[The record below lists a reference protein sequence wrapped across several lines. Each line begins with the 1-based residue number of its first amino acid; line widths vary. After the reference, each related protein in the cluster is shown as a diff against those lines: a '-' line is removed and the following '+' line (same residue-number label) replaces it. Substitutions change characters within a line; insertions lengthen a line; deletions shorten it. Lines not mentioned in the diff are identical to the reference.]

1 MVQFDC
7 GEKHHSYHKVP
18 CKAHCLRRSIHF
30 QTSSVNKKSFD
41 EQMTTSVSLR
51 LLFVMQTE
59 ASSPLHNSIWL
70 ILRFSFFF
78 LCVWWMSLFRI
89 ISYSSFDT
97 VRECESVCPAY
108 SAAHRCWNWEMLV
121 LNWCVCVCALDNR
134 MNKCELL
141 EKYALKLKLNK
152 TNGMNHCDPT
162 ANEER
167 KCANCHMFLVLLAE
181 ISTHTHPTNEQSEWI
196 RSRNLLCY
204 YCCSWTFQC
213 TCRHRLLLL
222 LLLFF

>member
-1 MVQFDC
+1 MYRC
-7 GEKHHSYHKVP
+7 GCCSLCKQKHRVHSTIAFGLFSVSSSSSST
-18 CKAHCLRRSIHF
+18 CVFGGCLYLGSFHIRLSI
-30 QTSSVNKKSFD
+30 QS
-41 EQMTTSVSLR
+41 ESVSLSA
-51 LLFVMQTE
+51 Q
-59 ASSPLHNSIWL
+59 
-70 ILRFSFFF
+70 
-78 LCVWWMSLFRI
+78 RI
-89 ISYSSFDT
+89 QRHTDVGIGRCWCWTD
-97 VRECESVCPAY
+97 VSVCV
-108 SAAHRCWNWEMLV
+108 HLTIEW
-121 LNWCVCVCALDNR
+121 

-141 EKYALKLKLNK
+141 EKYVLKLKLNK

-222 LLLFF
+222 LLLLLFF